1 MLTQEERDSFMRFE
15 EKLKHYS
22 QEEIWAE
29 YCGFLELDMAS
40 YMRIQTRLMEEQID
54 AFRNSDL
61 GKTLIGRDN
70 PQSIKEFREQFPL
83 TTYQDYAETLL
94 LKKDEMLPGDAVL
107 WLQTTWEG
115 GRFPIK
121 IAPYTKEMLAT
132 FRNNLLACLIL
143 ASGKKKGSF
152 DISPKYHFLYG
163 LAPLPYA
170 TGLFPR
176 ALNKEINIAFLPSVK
191 EAETL
196 NFTERNK
203 KGFKMGATQGIEY
216 FFGLGSVLYFIS
228 MSFSKLVSSG
238 QGGGFEKA
246 KTMSPSMVL
255 RYLKAKRRCKK
266 EGREMKPKDLFH
278 LKGFM
283 VAGTDN
289 CCYKDELED
298 LWGIRPM
305 ELFAGTEP
313 TLIGT
318 ETCTR
323 DGMVFF
329 PDACY
334 YEFISEKEM
343 ERNELDP
350 SYNPITCLMDEVEPG
365 EKYELVVSV
374 LKGGAFMRYRVGDVY
389 RCVTPQSSTEESKI
403 PRFKYIDRT
412 PDIIDIAGFTRITQ
426 GAIENVIKLSGL
438 AIKDWIAVKEFTPQN
453 KPQMHIYVE
462 MKKESLA
469 TSGMSREILRNHLS
483 IYFKYLDQ
491 DYDDLKKI
499 LGMDPL
505 DITILKCGT
514 FKEYS
519 KSGMGYMRKV
529 NPDSQQVRN
538 LVGIQA
544 NVWINGGGE
553 DSD

>member
-1 MLTQEERDSFMRFE
+1 MRFE

-22 QEEIWAE
+22 KEEIWAE
-29 YCGFLELDMAS
+29 YCGFLELDMSS
-40 YMRIQTRLMEEQID
+40 YMRIQRRLMEEQIEV
-54 AFRNSDL
+54 FSKSQL
-61 GKTLIGRDN
+61 GESLMAGNK
-70 PQSIKEFREQFPL
+70 PQSIKEFIEHFPL
-83 TTYQDYAETLL
+83 TSYQDYAEILL

-121 IAPYTKEMLAT
+121 IAPYTREMLNT

-143 ASGKKKGSF
+143 SSGKKKGSF
-152 DISPKYHFLYG
+152 DISPDYHFLYG

-176 ALNKEINIAFLPSVK
+176 ALNKEINISFLPSVK
-191 EAETL
+191 EAESL

-203 KGFKMGATQGIEY
+203 KGFKMGASKGIEY
-216 FFGLGSVLYFIS
+216 FFGLGSVLYYIS
-228 MSFSKLVSSG
+228 LSFSKLVSGG
-238 QGGGFEKA
+238 QGASFEKA
-246 KTMSPSMVL
+246 KTMSLAMVF
-255 RYLKAKRRCKK
+255 RYLKAKLRCKK

-318 ETCTR
+318 ETWTR

-329 PDACY
+329 PDACF
-334 YEFISEKEM
+334 YEFISDKEREK
-343 ERNELDP
+343 NEIDP
-350 SYNPITCLMDEVEPG
+350 SYKPNTCLMDEVEVG

-374 LKGGAFMRYRVGDVY
+374 LKGGAFMRYRVGDMY
-389 RCVTPQSSTEESKI
+389 RCVTPENVIDGSKI

-426 GAIENVIKLSGL
+426 GTIDNVISLSGL
-438 AIKDWIAVKEFTPQN
+438 AIEDWVALKEFTQDN
-453 KPQMHIYVE
+453 KPKMHIYVE
-462 MKKESLA
+462 MKKDSLSR
-469 TSGMSREILRNHLS
+469 SGISREILRSHLS

-505 DITILKCGT
+505 DITILRCGT
-514 FKEYS
+514 FKEY
-519 KSGMGYMRKV
+519 KESGKAFIRKV
-529 NPDSQQVRN
+529 NPDVQEVRN
-538 LVGIQA
+538 LIGIQE
-544 NVWINGGGE
+544 NVWVNWGGE
-553 DSD
+553 DTD

>member
-1 MLTQEERDSFMRFE
+1 MRFE

-29 YCGFLELDMAS
+29 YCGFLELDISS
-40 YMRIQTRLMEEQID
+40 YMRIQTRLMEEQIE
-54 AFRNSDL
+54 AFRKSEL
-61 GKTLIGRDN
+61 GKTLMGRDN
-70 PQSIKEFREQFPL
+70 PQSINEFREQFPL
-83 TTYQDYAETLL
+83 TTYKDYAEALL

-121 IAPYTKEMLAT
+121 LAPYTREMLAT

-143 ASGKKKGSF
+143 ASGNRKGSF
-152 DISPKYHFLYG
+152 DISPNYHFLYG

-170 TGLFPR
+170 TGLFPK
-176 ALNKEINIAFLPSVK
+176 ALNKEINISFLPSVK
-191 EAETL
+191 EAECL
-196 NFTERNK
+196 NFSERNK
-203 KGFKMGATQGIEY
+203 KGFKMGMTQGIEY

-228 MSFSKLVSSG
+228 LSFSKLVSSS
-238 QGGGFEKA
+238 QGATLDKA
-246 KTMSPSMVL
+246 KNMSLSMIF
-255 RYLKAKRRCKK
+255 RYLKAKRRCQK

-313 TLIGT
+313 SLIGT
-318 ETCTR
+318 ETWTR

-343 ERNELDP
+343 EKSEMDSLYKP
-350 SYNPITCLMDEVEPG
+350 LTCLMDEVEPG

-389 RCVTPQSSTEESKI
+389 RCVISENSAEESKV

-412 PDIIDIAGFTRITQ
+412 PDIIDIAGFTRITES
-426 GAIENVIKLSGL
+426 AIDNVIQLSGL
-438 AIKDWIAVKEFTPQN
+438 AIEDWVAVKEFTQQN
-453 KPQMHIYVE
+453 KPKMHLYVE
-462 MKKESLA
+462 MKKEALSTNA
-469 TSGMSREILRNHLS
+469 MSREILRDHLS

-514 FKEYS
+514 FNDYR
-519 KSGMGYMRKV
+519 KSGIGYMRKV

-538 LVGIQA
+538 LVGIQED
-544 NVWINGGGE
+544 VWVNGGGE
-553 DSD
+553 CSD

>member
-1 MLTQEERDSFMRFE
+1 MRFE

-22 QEEIWAE
+22 QEELWTE
-29 YCGFLELDMAS
+29 YCGFLDLDISS
-40 YMRIQTRLMEEQID
+40 YMRIQTRLMEEQIE
-54 AFRNSDL
+54 AFRKSEL
-61 GKTLIGRDN
+61 GKNLMGRNN
-70 PQSIKEFREQFPL
+70 PKSIKEFREKFPL
-83 TTYQDYAETLL
+83 TTYQDYAEVLL
-94 LKKDEMLPGDAVL
+94 SKRDEVLPGNAVL

-121 IAPYTKEMLAT
+121 LAPYTKEMLVT
-132 FRNNLLACLIL
+132 FRNNILACMIL
-143 ASGKKKGSF
+143 ATGKRKGSF
-152 DISPKYHFLYG
+152 DISPSYKFLYG

-176 ALNKEINIAFLPSVK
+176 ALNKEINISFLPSVK
-191 EAETL
+191 EAEFL
-196 NFTERNK
+196 NFSERNK
-203 KGFKMGATQGIEY
+203 KGFKMGLAQGIDY
-216 FFGLGSVLYFIS
+216 FFGLGSVLYFVS
-228 MSFSKLVSSG
+228 LSFSKLVSGG
-238 QGGGFEKA
+238 QGAALERA
-246 KTMSPSMVL
+246 KTMSLTMVF
-255 RYLKAKRRCKK
+255 RYLKAKRNCKK

-313 TLIGT
+313 SLIGT
-318 ETCTR
+318 ETWER

-329 PDACY
+329 PDSCF

-343 ERNELDP
+343 EKNELDP
-350 SYNPITCLMDEVEPG
+350 SYKPTTCLMDEVEPG
-365 EKYELVVSV
+365 EKYELAVSV
-374 LKGGAFMRYRVGDVY
+374 FKGGAFMRYRVGDVY
-389 RCVTPQSSTEESKI
+389 RCVKSENSLTEAKV

-412 PDIIDIAGFTRITQ
+412 PNIIDIAGFTRITEA
-426 GAIENVIKLSGL
+426 AIETVIQISGL
-438 AIKDWIAVKEFTPQN
+438 AIKDWVAVKEFNQQN
-453 KPQMHIYVE
+453 KPKMHLYVE
-462 MKKESLA
+462 MKKEALS
-469 TSGMSREILRNHLS
+469 TKGMSQEILRSHLS

-514 FKEYS
+514 FKEYR
-519 KSGMGYMRKV
+519 KSGMGYLRKL

-538 LVGIQA
+538 LVGVQES
-544 NVWINGGGE
+544 VWFKEGGE
-553 DSD
+553 ANG

>member
-1 MLTQEERDSFMRFE
+1 MRFE

-29 YCGFLELDMAS
+29 YCGFLELDISS
-40 YMRIQTRLMEEQID
+40 YMRIQTRLMEEQIE
-54 AFRNSDL
+54 AFRDSQL
-61 GKTLIGRDN
+61 GKSLLGGYN
-70 PQSIKEFREQFPL
+70 PQSIKEFREEFPL

-94 LKKDEMLPGDAVL
+94 LKKNEMLPGDAVL

-121 IAPYTKEMLAT
+121 MAPYTKEMLST

-152 DISPKYHFLYG
+152 DISPNYHFLYG

-176 ALNKEINIAFLPSVK
+176 ALNKEIDIEFLPSVK

-203 KGFKMGATQGIEY
+203 KGFKMGATQGIDY

-228 MSFSKLVSSG
+228 LSFSKLVSGG
-238 QGGGFEKA
+238 QSSPLEKA
-246 KTMSPSMVL
+246 KAMSLTMVF

-318 ETCTR
+318 ETRAR

-334 YEFISEKEM
+334 YEFISEKEIAKS
-343 ERNELDP
+343 ELDP
-350 SYNPITCLMDEVEPG
+350 SYKLSTCLMDEVESG

-389 RCVTPQSSTEESKI
+389 RCVSEGNSMEESRI

-426 GAIENVIKLSGL
+426 SAIENVIQLSGL
-438 AIKDWIAVKEFTPQN
+438 AIEDWIAVKEFNHHN
-453 KPQMHIYVE
+453 KPQMHLYVE

-469 TSGMSREILRNHLS
+469 TSAMSKEILRDHLS

-505 DITILKCGT
+505 EITILKCGT
-514 FKEYS
+514 FQEYN
-519 KSGMGYMRKV
+519 KGAMGNMRKV
-529 NPDSQQVRN
+529 NPESGQVRN
-538 LVGIQA
+538 LVNIQGD
-544 NVWINGGGE
+544 VWVNWGGE